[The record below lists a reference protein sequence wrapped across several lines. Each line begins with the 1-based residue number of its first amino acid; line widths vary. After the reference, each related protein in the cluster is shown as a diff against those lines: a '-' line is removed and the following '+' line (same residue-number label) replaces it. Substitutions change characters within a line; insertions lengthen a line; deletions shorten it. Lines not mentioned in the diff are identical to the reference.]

1 MTEKIYLDHAATT
14 YVRKEVLAEMLPFFT
29 EHFGNPM
36 SVHSFGR
43 EVAKH
48 VENSRET
55 IADCLGA
62 KPKEIMFTSGGTE
75 ADNLALRGFANANS
89 KKGKHI
95 IISSIE
101 HHAILHTC
109 EALAKEGFEV
119 TYLPVDS
126 EGFVDPKEL
135 EKVLRPDTILVS
147 IMHANNEIG
156 TIEPIEEL
164 GEICRQ
170 RGVAFHVDAVQSA
183 GVLPLNLKELP
194 VDMLSISAHK
204 FYGPKGVG
212 ALFVRNGIRLKPILL
227 GGGQERNLRAGTHN
241 HVGIIG
247 MAKALELAV
256 SEQQE
261 ANLCISKLRDR
272 LIEGVLEK
280 IPESQLNGP
289 SGNKRL
295 PNNVNVSIKYIEGE
309 SMLLHLD
316 MLGIAASSGS
326 ACTSGS
332 LDPSHVLLAIGLTH
346 EIAHGSLR
354 LSLGKENTEAEINKV
369 LEVLPK
375 IVANLRAMS
384 PLYQG

>member
-55 IADCLGA
+55 IAECLGA

-75 ADNLALRGFANANS
+75 SDNLALRGFAYANS

-95 IISSIE
+95 ITSSIE

-109 EALAKEGFEV
+109 EALSKEGFDI

-135 EKVLRPDTILVS
+135 EKTIRPDTILVS

-272 LIEGVLEK
+272 LIDGLLEK
-280 IPESQLNGP
+280 IPESRLNGP
-289 SGNKRL
+289 RGNKRL
-295 PNNVNVSIKYIEGE
+295 SNNVNVSIKYIEGE
-309 SMLLHLD
+309 GMLLHLD

-354 LSLGKENTEAEINKV
+354 LSLGKENTEAEIDKV